1 MNHSLVT
8 VAPLKNFVMKIIRT
22 LIRLVQ
28 LFGKSGLKVRLRMT
42 NFEKIKKMGIRQLA
56 EYLANLVDCD
66 DCCIICSN
74 KTCEHAW
81 EQWLESEAEE

>member
-1 MNHSLVT
+1 
-8 VAPLKNFVMKIIRT
+8 
-22 LIRLVQ
+22 
-28 LFGKSGLKVRLRMT
+28 MT

-81 EQWLESEAEE
+81 EQRLESEAEE